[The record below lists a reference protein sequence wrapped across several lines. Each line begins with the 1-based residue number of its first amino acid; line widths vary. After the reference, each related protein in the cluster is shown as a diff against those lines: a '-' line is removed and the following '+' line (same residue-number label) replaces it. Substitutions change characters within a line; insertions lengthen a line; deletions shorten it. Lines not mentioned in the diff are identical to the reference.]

1 MACADLK
8 LAGKISTVARG
19 RPSFG
24 RMPPFFCIWGGET
37 RGGTLA
43 GWVLRHT
50 VRTLLGRLVTG
61 ETVVGSTQGCQGES
75 PVSAEKMSMS
85 IVALIWWW
93 HAGSCT
99 PSLVLRVG
107 APSTVGGTATCHHYS
122 WGGSSAAFCPSRP
135 HITVDHMRAL
145 LGPDAHHIVKYWVP
159 D

>member
-24 RMPPFFCIWGGET
+24 RMPFWGET

-61 ETVVGSTQGCQGES
+61 ETVVGST
-75 PVSAEKMSMS
+75 
-85 IVALIWWW
+85 
-93 HAGSCT
+93 
-99 PSLVLRVG
+99 
-107 APSTVGGTATCHHYS
+107 
-122 WGGSSAAFCPSRP
+122 
-135 HITVDHMRAL
+135 
-145 LGPDAHHIVKYWVP
+145 
-159 D
+159 